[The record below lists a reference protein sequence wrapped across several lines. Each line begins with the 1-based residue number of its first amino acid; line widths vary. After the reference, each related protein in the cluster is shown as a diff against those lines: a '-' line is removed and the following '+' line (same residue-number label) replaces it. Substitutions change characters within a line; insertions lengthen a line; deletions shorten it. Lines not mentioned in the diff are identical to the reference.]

1 MTKIVPTSD
10 RLVVKKIEDDNRTK
24 SGLKL
29 SDDTKER
36 PTKGTVLAVGS
47 GKMNDDGVILPMTIQ
62 VGDIVLYPKYS
73 GHPAKVDNEEYLIIE
88 EKEILAI
95 LKEGE
100 MNNG

>member
-1 MTKIVPTSD
+1 MTKIVPMSD

-36 PTKGTVLAVGS
+36 PTKGTVLAVGE
-47 GKMNDDGVILPMTIQ
+47 GRMNDDGKILPMTVQ
-62 VGDIVLYPKYS
+62 VGDTVMYPKYA
-73 GHPAKVDNEEYLIIE
+73 GHPSKVDNEEYLIIE

-100 MNNG
+100 MTNG

>member
-1 MTKIVPTSD
+1 MTKIVPMSD

-36 PTKGTVLAVGS
+36 PTRGTVLAVGE
-47 GKMNDDGVILPMTIQ
+47 GRMNDDGKILPMTVQ
-62 VGDIVLYPKYS
+62 LGDTVMYPKYA

-100 MNNG
+100 MTNG